1 MNLPFADRRAAG
13 RALAQRLVGL
23 RLRAPVVVLA
33 LPRGGVPVAAEV
45 ARSLGATLDLVL
57 VRKIGA
63 PWQPEFAVG
72 AVAEGEP
79 AQIVI
84 DPAVQAMTGVDSA
97 YIDEQARV
105 GLREIAR
112 RRHTYL
118 RGRPPVPV
126 EGCTAVVVD
135 DGIATGATMRA
146 ALKAVRMRRPA
157 RLVLAVPVA
166 PSDTLAELSAEVDL
180 IVCLEQPQPFE
191 SVGQHYIDFEQVG
204 DAEVVAAL
212 DSIPA

>member
-13 RALAQRLVGL
+13 RALAQRLKQL
-23 RLRAPVVVLA
+23 KLQAPVVVLA

-45 ARSLGATLDLVL
+45 ARMLGAALDLVL

-79 AQIVI
+79 AQIVV
-84 DPAVQAMTGVDSA
+84 DPAVRTMAGLDQAWL
-97 YIDEQARV
+97 DEQARV

-112 RRHTYL
+112 RRQVYL

-146 ALKAVRMRRPA
+146 ALKAVRVRRPA

-166 PSDTLAELSAEVDL
+166 PSDTLAELSTEVDL
-180 IVCLEQPQPFE
+180 VVCLEQPRPFE
-191 SVGQHYIDFEQVG
+191 AVGRHYIDFRQVG
-204 DAEVVAAL
+204 DDEVVAAL
-212 DSIPA
+212 DSFHP